1 MRKMKNKTT
10 MLLAGG
16 LAVVLILFAAAAIY
30 FGMIVKDRSGS
41 QLPEETEKPVMVE
54 QGGQEKPQETQG
66 LDAVEVDLVNATVY
80 RFDELDFQF
89 AIAKIRVKA
98 EEPINI
104 SLEHFATSE
113 GVKLNDIDSYL
124 DQLDKNGLYIG
135 KQNVWFEL
143 VSRENSYVANIFVP
157 IKDKTA
163 QSAAINVD
171 FGDNAPIQ
179 LNLKEATGTRE
190 MLGYV
195 AEDVITDGKTYQM
208 QVGVAFQIAS
218 EEMYRTF
225 DDGSVETAGLPSTA
239 EVYAFRLDAVSLWG
253 DELVV
258 EDAVYQVE
266 GSGNTFQA
274 LSSNFHSEKYDNIL
288 GKTIKE
294 KDSGVLFFITYNPE
308 KEPITYQGKLKLK
321 IRGQENWIEITV
333 SL

>member
-1 MRKMKNKTT
+1 MVEMVC
-10 MLLAGG
+10 

-89 AIAKIRVKA
+89 AIAKVRVKA

-239 EVYAFRLDAVSLWG
+239 EVYVFRLDAVSLWG

>member
-1 MRKMKNKTT
+1 MKNKTT

-66 LDAVEVDLVNATVY
+66 LDAVEVDLVNAMVY

-143 VSRENSYVANIFVP
+143 VSKENSYVANIFVP

-163 QSAAINVD
+163 QAATINVD

-179 LNLKEATGTRE
+179 LNLKEAKGTRE

-208 QVGVAFQIAS
+208 QVGAAFQIAS

-239 EVYAFRLDAVSLWG
+239 EVYVFRLDAVSLWG

-321 IRGQENWIEITV
+321 IKGQENWIEITV

>member
-1 MRKMKNKTT
+1 

-113 GVKLNDIDSYL
+113 GVKLNEIDSYL

-143 VSRENSYVANIFVP
+143 VSKENRYVANIFVP
-157 IKDKTA
+157 IKAKTA

-171 FGDNAPIQ
+171 CGDNAPIQ

-208 QVGVAFQIAS
+208 LVGVAFQIAS

-239 EVYAFRLDAVSLWG
+239 EVYVFRLDAVSLWG

>member
-113 GVKLNDIDSYL
+113 GVKLNEIDSYL

-143 VSRENSYVANIFVP
+143 VSKENSYVANIFVP

-218 EEMYRTF
+218 E
-225 DDGSVETAGLPSTA
+225 
-239 EVYAFRLDAVSLWG
+239 
-253 DELVV
+253 
-258 EDAVYQVE
+258 
-266 GSGNTFQA
+266 
-274 LSSNFHSEKYDNIL
+274 
-288 GKTIKE
+288 
-294 KDSGVLFFITYNPE
+294 
-308 KEPITYQGKLKLK
+308 
-321 IRGQENWIEITV
+321 
-333 SL
+333 

>member
-1 MRKMKNKTT
+1 MRKTKNKTT

-163 QSAAINVD
+163 QSATINVD

-208 QVGVAFQIAS
+208 QVNVAFQIAN
-218 EEMYRTF
+218 EEVYRNMN
-225 DDGSVETAGLPSTA
+225 GELMSAGIPSTA
-239 EVYAFRLDAVSLWG
+239 AVYVFKVEAVSLWG
-253 DELVV
+253 DNLEIESARYVLDDGS
-258 EDAVYQVE
+258 EFDALDAEYE
-266 GSGNTFQA
+266 
-274 LSSNFHSEKYDNIL
+274 SEKYENIL
-288 GKTIKE
+288 GKSIQE
-294 KDSGVLFFITYNPE
+294 KDTGVLFFVTYNPD
-308 KEPITYQGKLKLK
+308 KELISYHGTLKLK
-321 IRGQENWIEITV
+321 IKGQENWIDV
-333 SL
+333 KVNL

>member
-1 MRKMKNKTT
+1 MKNKTT

-89 AIAKIRVKA
+89 AIAKVRVKA

-239 EVYAFRLDAVSLWG
+239 EVYVFRLDAVSLWG

-321 IRGQENWIEITV
+321 IRGPANWIAITV

>member
-1 MRKMKNKTT
+1 MLLMRKTKNKTT

-163 QSAAINVD
+163 QSATINVD

-208 QVGVAFQIAS
+208 QVNVAFQIAN
-218 EEMYRTF
+218 EEVYRNMN
-225 DDGSVETAGLPSTA
+225 GELMSAGIPSTA
-239 EVYAFRLDAVSLWG
+239 AVYVFKVEAVSLWG
-253 DELVV
+253 DNLEIESARYVLDDGS
-258 EDAVYQVE
+258 EFDALDAEYE
-266 GSGNTFQA
+266 
-274 LSSNFHSEKYDNIL
+274 SEKYENQFRKKIL
-288 GKTIKE
+288 E
-294 KDSGVLFFITYNPE
+294 FY
-308 KEPITYQGKLKLK
+308 
-321 IRGQENWIEITV
+321 

>member
-1 MRKMKNKTT
+1 MKNKTT

-89 AIAKIRVKA
+89 AIAKVRVKA

-239 EVYAFRLDAVSLWG
+239 EVYVFRLDAVSLWG

-258 EDAVYQVE
+258 EDAVL
-266 GSGNTFQA
+266 SG
-274 LSSNFHSEKYDNIL
+274 
-288 GKTIKE
+288 
-294 KDSGVLFFITYNPE
+294 
-308 KEPITYQGKLKLK
+308 
-321 IRGQENWIEITV
+321 RGQREYIPGAFLEFPFRKI
-333 SL
+333 

>member
-1 MRKMKNKTT
+1 
-10 MLLAGG
+10 
-16 LAVVLILFAAAAIY
+16 
-30 FGMIVKDRSGS
+30 
-41 QLPEETEKPVMVE
+41 MVE

-89 AIAKIRVKA
+89 AIAKVRVKA

-239 EVYAFRLDAVSLWG
+239 EVYVFRLDAVSLWG

>member
-1 MRKMKNKTT
+1 M
-10 MLLAGG
+10 
-16 LAVVLILFAAAAIY
+16 
-30 FGMIVKDRSGS
+30 KDRSGS

-89 AIAKIRVKA
+89 AIAKVRVKA

-239 EVYAFRLDAVSLWG
+239 EVYVFRLDAVSLWG